1 MTGLAFGFAGH
12 CRTKAEQTGF
22 IAIEGLP
29 SYSVVRDWYRSCIE
43 AGSMAA
49 GEQTSMAAIATGTK
63 ADRTTVVIVA
73 RQELR
78 E

>member
-29 SYSVVRDWYRSCIE
+29 SYSVVKDWHRSCIE
-43 AGSMAA
+43 AASMAA
-49 GEQTSMAAIATGTK
+49 GERTSMAAIATGTK
-63 ADRTTVVIVA
+63 VDRTTVVIVA
-73 RQELR
+73 RQELG